1 MNDADRLQGARDTVA
16 TWTMVQL
23 VTQFREWCQAST
35 SDRSIAYV
43 SAIETELMRRI
54 LILQNIASSVGLS
67 P

>member
-1 MNDADRLQGARDTVA
+1 
-16 TWTMVQL
+16 MVQL